1 MITMKT
7 KLFYL
12 ALALLF
18 SMMGSSQEAPVNP
31 ATPPSPPPA
40 PPAPV
45 QKVRV
50 DTTKINIGGK
60 KIIII
65 DGNDQ
70 ESETMDESE
79 LLEEKREQQRELKE
93 AQKELD
99 EARRELEMQ
108 RRKNQEAEDPSK
120 QLEEELKKAEDELLD
135 AEKELKE
142 AEMELNAIESDL
154 QQSSRKQKNKLSLKL
169 ESKEGK
175 ESENRAPADHRK
187 KRKTRKNKNAQIGFI
202 DFDLGFNFL
211 KFADAAPAALK
222 DDLKL
227 NTWGSLSTTVTFL
240 PTKIYLGSPQV
251 MLMTG
256 LGWRMSQYHLK
267 EKLNFEPNQTLVYAK
282 QDDVRK
288 SQFVTHY
295 IQVPLCL
302 YLESK
307 KIKGLGRIG
316 FGVGGYGGVMIHQ
329 EHELETENPNRF
341 IETEEDFGFH
351 DYRYGFTGRVDVG
364 ALKFY
369 ANFDANNLW
378 KDNKIKNIECGIWFD
393 F

>member
-1 MITMKT
+1 MKT
-7 KLFYL
+7 KFIYL

-18 SMMGSSQEAPVNP
+18 SSIGNAQETP
-31 ATPPSPPPA
+31 ASPSPPPPA
-40 PPAPV
+40 PPAPEPV
-45 QKVRV
+45 VKV

-65 DGNDQ
+65 DGEDQ
-70 ESETMDESE
+70 EAPSIDESE
-79 LLEEKREQQRELKE
+79 LLEEKREQQRELRE
-93 AQKELD
+93 AQREL
-99 EARRELEMQ
+99 EKAKRELEMQ
-108 RRKNQEAEDPSK
+108 RKKNQEAANPSN
-120 QLEEELKKAEDELLD
+120 EL
-135 AEKELKE
+135 EKELKE
-142 AEMELNAIESDL
+142 AEDELLEAEQELKEAELELRAIDRDL
-154 QQSSRKQKNKLSLKL
+154 QKASRKPKNKLSLKL
-169 ESKEGK
+169 ESDEDN
-175 ESENRAPADHRK
+175 ESENRAPADRDK
-187 KRKTRKNKNAQIGFI
+187 KRKTRKKKNAQIGFI

-211 KFADAAPAALK
+211 KVGNGAPAEFK
-222 DDLKL
+222 EDLKL
-227 NTWGSLSTTVTFL
+227 KTWGSLSTTLTFL
-240 PTKIYLGSPQV
+240 PTKIYLGSPHV

-256 LGWRMSQYHLK
+256 LGWRMSQYNMK
-267 EKLNFEPNQTLVYAK
+267 EKLYFEPNQTLVYNK
-282 QDDVRK
+282 QDDIRK

-295 IQVPLCL
+295 LQVPLCL
-302 YLESK
+302 YMESK

-378 KDNKIKNIECGIWFD
+378 KENKVKNIECGIWFD

>member
-1 MITMKT
+1 MKT

-12 ALALLF
+12 AFALMF
-18 SMMGSSQEAPVNP
+18 CMIGNSQEAPVNP
-31 ATPPSPPPA
+31 PPPPPPPPA
-40 PPAPV
+40 PPAPAP
-45 QKVRV
+45 KVKV

-65 DGNDQ
+65 DGEQQ
-70 ESETMDESE
+70 EGGNTDESE
-79 LLEEKREQQRELKE
+79 LEEEKREQMRELRD

-99 EARRELEMQ
+99 GAKRELEMQ
-108 RRKNQEAEDPSK
+108 RKKNQEAQNPSK
-120 QLEEELKKAEDELLD
+120 ELDKELKEAEEELME

-142 AEMELNAIESDL
+142 AEMELKAIERDL
-154 QQSSRKQKNKLSLKL
+154 QKASRKQKNKLSLKL
-169 ESKEGK
+169 ESDEDN
-175 ESENRAPADHRK
+175 ESENRAPADRDK
-187 KRKTRKNKNAQIGFI
+187 KRKTRKKKNAQIGFI

-211 KFADAAPAALK
+211 KVADAAPAGLK
-222 DDLKL
+222 EDLKL

-240 PTKIYLGSPQV
+240 PTKIYLGSPNV

-267 EKLNFEPNQTLVYAK
+267 EKLNFEPNQTLVYTK
-282 QDDVRK
+282 QDDIRK

-295 IQVPLCL
+295 LQVPVCL

-351 DYRYGFTGRVDVG
+351 DYRYGFTGRIDVG

-378 KDNKIKNIECGIWFD
+378 KDNKVKNIECGIWFD